1 MSSRGWLP
9 RLREHLTWLII
20 GVAAP
25 AVQGGLLVWCH
36 PHSYGPLKVATLLAT
51 PAILLAA
58 HRAPRLVFLATLPC
72 LYMGTAAGL
81 IAGMDYVAAQARL
94 QNKPAITD
102 VSVILAKNDLVDTAA
117 DVASG
122 LNVLPVVAAGNAR
135 RDIAYYSPASA
146 SGGVA
151 IAASHTDELYRR
163 LLRLHL
169 EPAFGRQYVNTISPA
184 KVRTWRAERRTATGA
199 TTTAKSYRLLK
210 AIMQTTVEDELIR
223 RNPCSIRGA
232 GREDA
237 DEWPVAT
244 IDQVFALA
252 EAIGI
257 RWRLMVLLG
266 AFASMRP
273 EELAELRRGD
283 IDLDTGSVRVRRAAP
298 ELNTG
303 RRGIG
308 DPKSRAGKREIMLPG
323 FVLLDVRRHLDWYA
337 QPGPEGLVFVGE
349 KGAALRGTTFG
360 RKWRKA
366 RDAVGMPKEF
376 RFYDLRH
383 TGNTLAADTGAKLND
398 LMVRAGQSSE
408 RAQLIYQHSTKA
420 HQRTLAD
427 NIDADVRR
435 QRAEPGRQ
443 AGGGTAATV
452 HTLVLR
458 LPGPGGA
465 ARRR

>member
-1 MSSRGWLP
+1 MTRSRRKAPRRSFGAIRKLP
-9 RLREHLTWLII
+9 SGRYQARYPGAGGVLRAAPQTYETKREAELFLAQIQAEQARGDWIDPAAGEVLFAEYATRWIDER
-20 GVAAP
+20 GVAA
-25 AVQGGLLVWCH
+25 
-36 PHSYGPLKVATLLAT
+36 T
-51 PAILLAA
+51 
-58 HRAPRLVFLATLPC
+58 
-72 LYMGTAAGL
+72 
-81 IAGMDYVAAQARL
+81 
-94 QNKPAITD
+94 
-102 VSVILAKNDLVDTAA
+102 
-117 DVASG
+117 
-122 LNVLPVVAAGNAR
+122 
-135 RDIAYYSPASA
+135 
-146 SGGVA
+146 
-151 IAASHTDELYRR
+151 TDELYRR

-169 EPAFGRQYVNTISPA
+169 EPTFGSQYVNAISPA
-184 KVRTWRAERRTATGA
+184 KVRTWRAERRNATGA

-210 AIMQTTVEDELIR
+210 AIMQTAVEDDLIR

-237 DEWPVAT
+237 DERPVAT
-244 IDQVFALA
+244 VGQVFALA

-303 RRGIG
+303 RRVIG

-323 FVLLDVRRHLDWYA
+323 FILLDVRRHLEWFA
-337 QPGPEGLVFVGE
+337 QDGPDGLVFVGE
-349 KGAALRGTTFG
+349 RGAALRGTTFG

-383 TGNTLAADTGAKLND
+383 TGNTLAADTGAKLKD

-408 RAQLIYQHSTKA
+408 RAQLIYQHSTKE
-420 HQRTLAD
+420 HQRKLAGD
-427 NIDADVRR
+427 IDATVRSQLASADR
-435 QRAEPGRQ
+435 ESGNSA
-443 AGGGTAATV
+443 TATV
-452 HTLVLR
+452 HRIVPPLAAPAGV
-458 LPGPGGA
+458 

>member
-1 MSSRGWLP
+1 MARSRKQSPRRSFGAIRKLP
-9 RLREHLTWLII
+9 SGRYQARYPGAGGVLR
-20 GVAAP
+20 AAP
-25 AVQGGLLVWCH
+25 QTYETKREAE
-36 PHSYGPLKVATLLAT
+36 
-51 PAILLAA
+51 
-58 HRAPRLVFLATLPC
+58 VFLAQIQ
-72 LYMGTAAGL
+72 A
-81 IAGMDYVAAQARL
+81 DQARGDWID
-94 QNKPAITD
+94 P
-102 VSVILAKNDLVDTAA
+102 TAGEVPFA
-117 DVASG
+117 EY
-122 LNVLPVVAAGNAR
+122 AR
-135 RDIAYYSPASA
+135 RWIDER
-146 SGGVA
+146 GVA
-151 IAASHTDELYRR
+151 PTTEELYRR

-169 EPAFGRQYVNTISPA
+169 EPTFGEQHVNAISPA
-184 KVRTWRAERRTATGA
+184 KVRTWRAERRKATGA

-210 AIMQTTVEDELIR
+210 AIMQTAVEDELIR

-237 DEWPVAT
+237 DERPVAT
-244 IDQVFALA
+244 VEEVFALA

-273 EELAELRRGD
+273 EELAELRRAD

-303 RRGIG
+303 RRVIG
-308 DPKSRAGKREIMLPG
+308 DPKSRAGKREIMLPD
-323 FVLLDVRRHLDWYA
+323 FILLDVRRHLEWFA
-337 QPGPEGLVFVGE
+337 QDGPDGLVFVGE
-349 KGAALRGTTFG
+349 RGAALRGTTFG

-383 TGNTLAADTGAKLND
+383 TGNTLAADTGAKLKD

-420 HQRTLAD
+420 HQRKLAD
-427 NIDADVRR
+427 DIDAHVRS
-435 QRAEPGRQ
+435 QRTSPDRGSGAGVAE
-443 AGGGTAATV
+443 ATIHRIV
-452 HTLVLR
+452 PPLSA
-458 LPGPGGA
+458 PAGA